1 MLARIAAFEIRYQ
14 LRSPW
19 LWLASA
25 FVFLIAFWSMST
37 DLIDGGEIYR
47 NSSWEIVNKY
57 LAFSAM
63 FMFVSTAFVANVVVR
78 DDETAFGPILRS
90 TRMGKAD
97 YLIGR
102 FLGAFAI
109 AAFCLLLIPAGM
121 LLGSLMPWLDPATI
135 GPNRL
140 GDHLYAYFVL
150 ALPNVLITS
159 AILFAI
165 AALTRSAMGTYV
177 GVVGFIICYLVLNE
191 AFISRPQLVGW
202 VSLADPFARRAIYD
216 STRYWTIVERNGLLP
231 DFSGYLLWNRLLWVG
246 LSILVLAFSAWRYR
260 FADKGMSERARRRRA
275 LPQSQDGVAT
285 ALSAGPMSLPSP
297 RHGFAAGWAMLVAR
311 IRFEMKQVV
320 ISPAFAVLMM
330 WGMSTIL
337 LVLISQRDMDGRP
350 SYPTT
355 VSMIPELADGL
366 FIIPALIVIIYAG
379 ELVWSERARRMHEI
393 VDSAPL
399 PNWAYVVPKTVA
411 ITFVLASIFTL
422 SALTSMIVQLS
433 LGFFRLEPEL
443 YLLLYILP
451 GTVDMLILAALAV
464 FIQAVS
470 PHKIVGWGIMVLFL
484 IALATS
490 NAPTHVLLNYG
501 ATPEVPLSDF
511 SGVDNFWVGA
521 WTVRLYWGALAVL
534 LLVASHLLWRR
545 GTETRFRSRLVLARR
560 RLAGPA
566 GLIAG
571 AALLTFAATGAFA
584 WYNINIVNHYRS
596 QDQSEAE
603 LARFE
608 KTFGRYRDLPQPDVS
623 DVRLD
628 IALYPGERRAVAS
641 GRYKL
646 RNITGEPIAEVH
658 LRPGMRDLRI
668 LELAVEGGRLI
679 SQDPDFGYR
688 IYRLG
693 RPMLPG
699 EERIMTFRTL
709 RARQGFPNGKP
720 DQKLVENGTYLDQS
734 DLAPTIG
741 LAGADFLQGLARA
754 KYGLP
759 EEPRPVKL
767 EDLSALR
774 RPGFGGAWAKTD
786 IRLSTAADQVPIATG
801 RRVSDVTSGGRRT
814 AHFVSVVPVRNFFSV
829 HSGRYAERHRL
840 LRGKDLAV
848 YYHPAHA
855 WNVERMLDAMEA
867 SIDYYETAFGP
878 YPFTE
883 ARLVEFGWAYY
894 ARAFPGTIPYSE
906 DLGFVPDL
914 TDPNVIDNV
923 SGVVAHELGH
933 QYWGHQLNGAPMQG
947 AAMLSEPL
955 ATYSAMMVLRRLRGP
970 DENRRLLQIFLDRY
984 LGDRDDEAEE
994 LPLARVEGQTYV
1006 HSSKGPL
1013 AMYLLA
1019 ERLGEERVNRALR
1032 KTLERFRFRST
1043 PYPRSLDLIAAFRA
1057 EARTP
1062 EEQALI
1068 TDLFE
1073 RITLYDLEAGEAKAI
1088 RRPDGK
1094 WEVSL
1099 PVSARKLYADGKGKE
1114 TEAALS
1120 EAIEIGLFTAAPGHD
1135 SFDSRN
1141 VIMMRRV
1148 PIRSGRQVLKF
1159 VTTRRPL
1166 FAGIDP
1172 YNFYID
1178 RDSADN
1184 IAAVSLR

>member
-1 MLARIAAFEIRYQ
+1 
-14 LRSPW
+14 
-19 LWLASA
+19 
-25 FVFLIAFWSMST
+25 
-37 DLIDGGEIYR
+37 
-47 NSSWEIVNKY
+47 
-57 LAFSAM
+57 
-63 FMFVSTAFVANVVVR
+63 
-78 DDETAFGPILRS
+78 
-90 TRMGKAD
+90 
-97 YLIGR
+97 
-102 FLGAFAI
+102 
-109 AAFCLLLIPAGM
+109 
-121 LLGSLMPWLDPATI
+121 
-135 GPNRL
+135 
-140 GDHLYAYFVL
+140 
-150 ALPNVLITS
+150 
-159 AILFAI
+159 
-165 AALTRSAMGTYV
+165 
-177 GVVGFIICYLVLNE
+177 
-191 AFISRPQLVGW
+191 
-202 VSLADPFARRAIYD
+202 
-216 STRYWTIVERNGLLP
+216 
-231 DFSGYLLWNRLLWVG
+231 
-246 LSILVLAFSAWRYR
+246 
-260 FADKGMSERARRRRA
+260 
-275 LPQSQDGVAT
+275 
-285 ALSAGPMSLPSP
+285 
-297 RHGFAAGWAMLVAR
+297 
-311 IRFEMKQVV
+311 
-320 ISPAFAVLMM
+320 
-330 WGMSTIL
+330 
-337 LVLISQRDMDGRP
+337 
-350 SYPTT
+350 
-355 VSMIPELADGL
+355 
-366 FIIPALIVIIYAG
+366 
-379 ELVWSERARRMHEI
+379 
-393 VDSAPL
+393 
-399 PNWAYVVPKTVA
+399 
-411 ITFVLASIFTL
+411 
-422 SALTSMIVQLS
+422 
-433 LGFFRLEPEL
+433 
-443 YLLLYILP
+443 
-451 GTVDMLILAALAV
+451 
-464 FIQAVS
+464 
-470 PHKIVGWGIMVLFL
+470 
-484 IALATS
+484 
-490 NAPTHVLLNYG
+490 
-501 ATPEVPLSDF
+501 
-511 SGVDNFWVGA
+511 
-521 WTVRLYWGALAVL
+521 
-534 LLVASHLLWRR
+534 
-545 GTETRFRSRLVLARR
+545 
-560 RLAGPA
+560 
-566 GLIAG
+566 
-571 AALLTFAATGAFA
+571 
-584 WYNINIVNHYRS
+584 
-596 QDQSEAE
+596 
-603 LARFE
+603 
-608 KTFGRYRDLPQPDVS
+608 
-623 DVRLD
+623 
-628 IALYPGERRAVAS
+628 VAS

-646 RNITGEPIAEVH
+646 RNITGEPIGEVH

-840 LRGKDLAV
+840 LCGKDLAV